1 MTHDNT
7 YNGWANYETWRVQ
20 LEVFDGLNLHE
31 WNIHRFDLGDLSDW
45 MKEYVESHIEETTQ
59 VGLARDY
66 ALAFVSNVN
75 WNELARH
82 ARDDYESE
90 AA

>member
-1 MTHDNT
+1 MTNERG

-20 LEVFDGLNLHE
+20 LEVFDGLDLHE
-31 WNIHRFDLGDLSDW
+31 WNIHRLDLGDLSDW
-45 MKEYVESHIEETTQ
+45 FKEYVESHIEETTQ

-66 ALAFVSNVN
+66 ALAFVNAVN
-75 WNELARH
+75 WSELARH